1 MYQVEKVHKQKSIEL
16 KKELLNF
23 VFFLLFEWGGR
34 ELSAKVKKVF
44 QRDKQ
49 WTRTWYLYYLN
60 EIVSE
65 KFKGIAIDEV
75 CSNAYCFVWDH
86 WEAGWLTD
94 CLPSW
99 LASWSSLSHRLSQ
112 PGCHCFGWY
121 VPHPPPRWDFFTNWK
136 LCVIFL
142 FWIWY
147 YVYLS
152 IYSFP
157 NWSGVIFCVIT
168 YTLIV

>member
-1 MYQVEKVHKQKSIEL
+1 M
-16 KKELLNF
+16 NF
-23 VFFLLFEWGGR
+23 VFFLASNEGGGNCQR
-34 ELSAKVKKVF
+34 KSKKFFRGTNNGPKHGTCTTSTKSSSKSSKALPLMRSA
-44 QRDKQ
+44 
-49 WTRTWYLYYLN
+49 LMH
-60 EIVSE
+60 IVSFE
-65 KFKGIAIDEV
+65 IIER
-75 CSNAYCFVWDH
+75 
-86 WEAGWLTD
+86 LTD

-142 FWIWY
+142 FWIWIWY